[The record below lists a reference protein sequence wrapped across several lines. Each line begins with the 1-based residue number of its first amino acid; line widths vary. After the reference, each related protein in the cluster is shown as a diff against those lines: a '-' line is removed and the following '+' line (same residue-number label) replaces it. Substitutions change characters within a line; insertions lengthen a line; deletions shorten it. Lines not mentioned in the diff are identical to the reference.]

1 MNSLRKYRVIAAIV
15 FMLLPAEGYAM
26 ENNAPWKS
34 MKLVGEGKL
43 SFLFWDI
50 YYARLY
56 SADGRYQEQ
65 AYPLALELTY
75 LRDFTKQQLVEETA
89 KQWKKLGFEDE
100 TKTQTWLSR
109 LSELWP
115 DVEEKQSI
123 TLYIDNQNRSF
134 FYFNAELLGQ
144 IDDAEFSQ
152 AFLAIWLSEDTS
164 APEVRKKLI
173 ASL

>member
-1 MNSLRKYRVIAAIV
+1 
-15 FMLLPAEGYAM
+15 M
-26 ENNAPWKS
+26 ESSAPWKS

-56 SADGRYQEQ
+56 TANGEYQEQ

-75 LRDFTKQQLVEETA
+75 LRDFTQQQLLEETA
-89 KQWKKLGFEDE
+89 KQWSKLGFNDQA
-100 TKTQTWLSR
+100 KTNEWLKR
-109 LSELWP
+109 LSQLWP
-115 DVEEKQSI
+115 DVQENQAI
-123 TLYIDNQNRSF
+123 TLYIDTQNRSF

-144 IDDAEFSQ
+144 INDAEFSR

-173 ASL
+173 ASR